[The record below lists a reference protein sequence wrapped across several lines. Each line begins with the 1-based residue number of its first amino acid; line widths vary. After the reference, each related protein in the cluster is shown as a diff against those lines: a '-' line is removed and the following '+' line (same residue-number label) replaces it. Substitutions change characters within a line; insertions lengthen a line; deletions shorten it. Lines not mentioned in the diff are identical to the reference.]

1 MKVEQRI
8 GRVHRI
14 GQTHDVHIFN
24 YALKGTIEGYILEL
38 LYTKIKLFQMA
49 LGDMD
54 LIFEDSWSGGSSQT
68 WFKEYMNTLDEK
80 EAQNKFSALGD
91 DWSQRRKEINDVII
105 DFNNEVFANFDLSV
119 LKENAK

>member
-1 MKVEQRI
+1 
-8 GRVHRI
+8 
-14 GQTHDVHIFN
+14 
-24 YALKGTIEGYILEL
+24 
-38 LYTKIKLFQMA
+38 MA

-80 EAQNKFSALGD
+80 ETQNKFSALGD